1 MVRLLGN
8 LHGSFTVTMVTTSNL
23 NEILLRWTQRSIRLI
38 HMLLPQGPQMSWITL
53 GIHVTRSPNIA
64 VYGYLDEE
72 DPLQPRKKLF
82 LYQCL
87 RSYAVLFIALA
98 REWAIYLSICHNI
111 VYRKTPHL
119 FLRFWEPL
127 LSDCR
132 YSVKSDRWEKCSM
145 EEKNSTFVSH
155 HNKDG

>member
-8 LHGSFTVTMVTTSNL
+8 LHGSFTVTMVATSNL

-72 DPLQPRKKLF
+72 DQKK
-82 LYQCL
+82 
-87 RSYAVLFIALA
+87 VL
-98 REWAIYLSICHNI
+98 
-111 VYRKTPHL
+111 P
-119 FLRFWEPL
+119 
-127 LSDCR
+127 
-132 YSVKSDRWEKCSM
+132 YSP
-145 EEKNSTFVSH
+145 EKNYSYINAWDLMLSYL
-155 HNKDG
+155 

>member
-1 MVRLLGN
+1 MNTTVDSLDSHAAPSRAADELNYLGDPCN
-8 LHGSFTVTMVTTSNL
+8 KKPQHC
-23 NEILLRWTQRSIRLI
+23 SIWI
-38 HMLLPQGPQMSWITL
+38 SWWRRPKK
-53 GIHVTRSPNIA
+53 GFA
-64 VYGYLDEE
+64 
-72 DPLQPRKKLF
+72 LQPRKKLF